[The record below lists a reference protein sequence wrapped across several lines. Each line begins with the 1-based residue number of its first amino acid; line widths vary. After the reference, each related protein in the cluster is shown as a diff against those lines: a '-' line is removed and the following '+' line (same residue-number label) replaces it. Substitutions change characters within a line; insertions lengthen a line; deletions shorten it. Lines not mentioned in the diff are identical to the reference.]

1 MIMDDVSIFD
11 LASFSDDKSSLYFN
25 ERDLD
30 KYDFDMLDIT
40 EAYPEYDFVE
50 RESDGRLIFH
60 LN

>member
-1 MIMDDVSIFD
+1 MENVSIFD
-11 LASFSDDKSSLYFN
+11 LVSFSDDNTSLYFY

-30 KYDFDMLDIT
+30 KYDFDMLDI
-40 EAYPEYDFVE
+40 ADAFPDYDFVE